1 MNVGIRSSWIVMA
14 LAVILGPLVSGCHD
28 GSSSWTSTA
37 QPSDA
42 PASPQA
48 SNRSVTLAWEAPT
61 ENSDGTP
68 LLNLSGYR
76 IYYGN
81 VPSALTHVIDVTNAS
96 LTRYAVEGLVA
107 GTYYFAIASYN
118 ALGIESNLSAEVA
131 TNVN

>member
-1 MNVGIRSSWIVMA
+1 MNVGTRAHWVVIA
-14 LAVILGPLVSGCHD
+14 LAATIGPLVSGCHD

-48 SNRSVTLAWEAPT
+48 SNRSLTLAWETPT

-68 LLNLSGYR
+68 LLNLGGYR

-81 VPSALTHVIDVTNAS
+81 VPSALTHVIDVSNAS
-96 LTRYAVEGLVA
+96 LTRYVVDGLAA

-118 ALGIESNLSAEVA
+118 ALGIESNPSPEVA
-131 TNVN
+131 ASVN